1 MDLNKAVIQA
11 LLQLGIKLLGLAIPW
26 LGTLLGGPL
35 GWLAGFA
42 ISWLSGLVYDLVAR
56 YARLKAV
63 DAAVEKQVADAKT
76 ATDALKLVQSNAQAT
91 AQEREKA
98 LADFKAAVRALT
110 KFDGLH
116 KDSN

>member
-26 LGTLLGGPL
+26 LGILLGGPL

-42 ISWLSGLVYDLVAR
+42 ISWLTGVVYDLVAR
-56 YARLKAV
+56 YARLTAIDSV
-63 DAAVEKQVADAKT
+63 VEKQVTAAKN
-76 ATDALKLVQSNAQAT
+76 ATDALKAVQTNAQAT

-98 LADFKAAVRALT
+98 LADFKVAVRALT